1 MGDRKG
7 CFLFCMHEIEQ
18 KLTALRKKR
27 DTLMTS
33 FFWLGLQ
40 IALIFGVPAAIGAI
54 AGTQLDKAR
63 EDSLF
68 TAIFLVSAFILSWV
82 IVYFRYKKYSRELYA
97 VESEIAD
104 LKSELDTKNH
114 D

>member
-1 MGDRKG
+1 M
-7 CFLFCMHEIEQ
+7 EQIEQ
-18 KLTALRKKR
+18 KLRDLRKKR
-27 DTLMTS
+27 DSLMTS

-40 IALIFGVPAAIGAI
+40 IALIFGVPAAIGAVL
-54 AGTQLDKAR
+54 GTYLDRSR

-68 TAIFLVSAFILSWV
+68 TTIFLASAFILSWV
-82 IVYFRYKKYSRELYA
+82 VVYFRYKKYSTELYA

-104 LKSELDTKNH
+104 IKSGLDTKNH